1 MRRLVLLEFE
11 LDRDTGILI
20 VHPRDPLEA
29 SDFQAIAR
37 VVDPYI
43 AENGT
48 LKGLLVEAPS
58 FPGWD
63 SFAAFLEHMKFVRDH
78 HRRIERVA
86 AVTDSEFLKIAP
98 RIARHFAD
106 PEIRVF
112 GSSERAHA
120 LAWLET
126 GA

>member
-1 MRRLVLLEFE
+1 MLEFE
-11 LDRDTGILI
+11 LDRDKGILI

-37 VVDPYI
+37 VVDPHI

-112 GSSERAHA
+112 GSGERAHA
-120 LAWLET
+120 LAWLEP
-126 GA
+126 APDIAPS

>member
-1 MRRLVLLEFE
+1 M
-11 LDRDTGILI
+11 
-20 VHPRDPLEA
+20 EA

-37 VVDPYI
+37 VVDPHI

-120 LAWLET
+120 LAWLEA